1 MKSFKF
7 LGALALLT
15 GAMLVA
21 TSCNKKDNEP
31 TSGEFPTLN
40 EILGSW
46 IFDEIP
52 EGWEGIPGVDL
63 AVEDVYVCL
72 DERGS
77 IYMGTLQT
85 FISGRYSYSAADGTL
100 TINLSQQQMEI
111 PTSVATLTKGPG
123 ADQLTISILLAGST
137 TITKVCDKNYLLG
150 ECKDEPVDP
159 VGPVDPELPE
169 EGSIPAAIDLVGTW
183 EITAAAED
191 FFFPFMPGSTPEGM
205 FIWLSSE
212 EQDLIAMVGTM
223 DRYEENFQY
232 QYDEA
237 TGLFKLTYVSLS
249 SGDEYEFEG
258 TLAYDDQGNVVCS
271 YSNEETGG
279 TVVLHKECDLNMF
292 MGECTD
298 PVPADYPADIEGSW
312 EVISELPKE
321 LGGLASALGDNN
333 ATIYFSNG
341 REMQIGVAH
350 AGEAL
355 LPGTYDYN
363 SNNGN
368 LDINLNVFT
377 MDDAVVTTTGEGQI
391 QVEWDY
397 QGNPVV
403 LILEFKSLDN
413 IILLPE

>member
-46 IFDEIP
+46 VFDEIP

-63 AVEDVYVCL
+63 AVEEVYVCL
-72 DERGS
+72 DERGT
-77 IYMGTLQT
+77 IYMGTLET
-85 FISGRYSYSAADGTL
+85 FMTGRYSYSAADGTL

-123 ADQLTISILLAGST
+123 ADQLTISIPLAGST
-137 TITKVCDKNYLLG
+137 TLTKVCDKNYLLG

-191 FFFPFMPGSTPEGM
+191 LFPFMPGSTPVGM

-212 EQDLIAMVGTM
+212 EEDLIAMVGTM

-237 TGLFKLTYVSLS
+237 TGLLKLNYVRPTD
-249 SGDEYEFEG
+249 GAQYEFEG

-298 PVPADYPADIEGSW
+298 PVPTEYPNLLGSW
-312 EVISELPKE
+312 EVISELPDQ
-321 LGGLASALGDNN
+321 LAGLAFVLQGNAPIIYFGSELENFYVGVGVEEKGAKLEGTYTYNEENGILDANLEVFAIAGAQVTNFAENQIQLEWNYEGEPIVLTLEFRSGDN
-333 ATIYFSNG
+333 I
-341 REMQIGVAH
+341 
-350 AGEAL
+350 
-355 LPGTYDYN
+355 
-363 SNNGN
+363 
-368 LDINLNVFT
+368 
-377 MDDAVVTTTGEGQI
+377 
-391 QVEWDY
+391 
-397 QGNPVV
+397 
-403 LILEFKSLDN
+403 LIH
-413 IILLPE
+413 

>member
-46 IFDEIP
+46 VFDEIP

-63 AVEDVYVCL
+63 DVEDVYVCL
-72 DERGS
+72 DERA
-77 IYMGTLQT
+77 IYMGTLET
-85 FISGRYSYSAADGTL
+85 FITGQYSYSAANGTL
-100 TINLSQQQMEI
+100 TINVSQQQTEI
-111 PTSVATLTKGPG
+111 PSSVATLTKGPG
-123 ADQLTISILLAGST
+123 ADQLTISIPLAGST

-150 ECKDEPVDP
+150 ECKDDPVD
-159 VGPVDPELPE
+159 PVDPELPL

-191 FFFPFMPGSTPEGM
+191 FFFPFMPGSNPVGM

-212 EQDLIAMVGTM
+212 EQDFIAMVGTM

-232 QYDEA
+232 EYDEA
-237 TGLFKLTYVSLS
+237 TGLLELSYVRPTD
-249 SGDEYEFEG
+249 GAEFEFEG

-279 TVVLHKECDLNMF
+279 TIVLHKECDLNMF
-292 MGECTD
+292 LGECTD
-298 PVPADYPADIEGSW
+298 PVPTEYPNLLGSW
-312 EVISELPKE
+312 EVISQLPQQLAGLSLV
-321 LGGLASALGDNN
+321 LGEN
-333 ATIYFSNG
+333 APIIYFGTELENYYV
-341 REMQIGVAH
+341 GVGAEEQG
-350 AGEAL
+350 AIL
-355 LPGTYDYN
+355 DGTYTYN
-363 SNNGN
+363 EENGI
-368 LDINLNVFT
+368 LDVDLVRFGI
-377 MDDAVVTTTGEGQI
+377 AGAQVTNYAENQI
-391 QVEWDY
+391 QLEWY
-397 QGNPVV
+397 YEGEPIV
-403 LILEFKSLDN
+403 LLLAFRSEDN
-413 IILLPE
+413 ILIH

>member
-31 TSGEFPTLN
+31 TSGQFPTLN

-46 IFDEIP
+46 IFDDIP
-52 EGWEGIPGVDL
+52 EGWEGFPGVDL
-63 AVEDVYVCL
+63 DVEDVYVCL

-77 IYMGTLQT
+77 IYMGALQNYIT
-85 FISGRYSYSAADGTL
+85 GQYSYSAADGTL
-100 TINLSQQQMEI
+100 TITVRQLPVDV

-123 ADQLTISILLAGST
+123 ADQLTISVPLAGST
-137 TITKVCDKNYLLG
+137 TVTKVCDKNYLLG
-150 ECKDEPVDP
+150 QCKDEPVDP
-159 VGPVDPELPE
+159 DDPVDPELPE

-191 FFFPFMPGSTPEGM
+191 FFFPFMPGSNPVGM

-212 EQDLIAMVGTM
+212 EEDLIAMVGTM

-237 TGLFKLTYVSLS
+237 TGLLELSYVNPTD
-249 SGDEYEFEG
+249 GAEYEFEG

-279 TVVLHKECDLNMF
+279 TIVLHKECDLNMF

-298 PVPADYPADIEGSW
+298 PVPTQYPNLLGSW
-312 EVISELPKE
+312 EVISDLPE
-321 LGGLASALGDNN
+321 QLATLALVLGEN
-333 ATIYFSNG
+333 APIIYFGTELESYYA
-341 REMQIGVAH
+341 GVGA
-350 AGEAL
+350 EAQGAAL
-355 LPGTYDYN
+355 EGSYTYN
-363 SNNGN
+363 EENGN
-368 LDINLNVFT
+368 LDVNLGVFNIAGAT
-377 MDDAVVTTTGEGQI
+377 VSNYAENQI
-391 QVEWDY
+391 QLEWNFEGEPI
-397 QGNPVV
+397 Q
-403 LILEFKSLDN
+403 LILKYRSDTN
-413 IILLPE
+413 ILIH

>member
-46 IFDEIP
+46 VFDEIP

-63 AVEDVYVCL
+63 DVEDVYVCL

-77 IYMGTLQT
+77 IYMGTLQN
-85 FISGRYSYSAADGTL
+85 FITGQYSYSAADGTL
-100 TINLSQQQMEI
+100 TITVSQQQTDI
-111 PTSVATLTKGPG
+111 PASVATLTKGPG
-123 ADQLTISILLAGST
+123 ADQLTISIPLVGST
-137 TITKVCDKNYLLG
+137 TITKVCDKNYLFG

-159 VGPVDPELPE
+159 VGPELPE
-169 EGSIPAAIDLVGTW
+169 EGSIPAALDLVGTW

-191 FFFPFMPGSTPEGM
+191 FFFPFMPGSTPVGM

-232 QYDEA
+232 EYDEA
-237 TGLFKLTYVSLS
+237 TGLLKLNYVRPTD
-249 SGDEYEFEG
+249 GAEYEFEG

-279 TVVLHKECDLNMF
+279 TIVLHKECDLNMF
-292 MGECTD
+292 LGECTD
-298 PVPADYPADIEGSW
+298 PVPTQYPNLLGSW
-312 EVISELPKE
+312 EVISELPE
-321 LGGLASALGDNN
+321 QLAGLAFMLEGN
-333 ATIYFSNG
+333 APIIYFGTESENYY
-341 REMQIGVAH
+341 IGVGAEEIGAKLDGDYTYNEENGILDANLKVFAI
-350 AGEAL
+350 AGA
-355 LPGTYDYN
+355 T
-363 SNNGN
+363 
-368 LDINLNVFT
+368 
-377 MDDAVVTTTGEGQI
+377 VTNFAENQI
-391 QVEWDY
+391 QLEWNFE
-397 QGNPVV
+397 GNPIQ
-403 LILEFKSLDN
+403 LILEFRSEDN
-413 IILLPE
+413 ILIH